1 MIKNIP
7 NKYDTIALL
16 DEIDCEF
23 KGKYD
28 FFYLPLDYNVHL
40 IKIRIIVILDSLL

>member
-28 FFYLPLDYNVHL
+28 FFYLPLDYNVKVFF
-40 IKIRIIVILDSLL
+40 I